1 MALLDFRLKAGY
13 LFLAVVVAHLVLIT
27 AQVNAKGGVPIL
39 EAVAFSAFAEVQRAT
54 AAVVG
59 GLRGVWGG
67 YIGLRDVRV
76 ENERLKREL
85 AEAQIQ
91 VQEQRALADR
101 SRSLEAILE
110 LRNGVDLQTTASQI
124 IGSAASPDFRT
135 VTIDKG
141 TFEGLR
147 NDMAVIA
154 PAGVVGR
161 VVVAGPRASRVQLL
175 VDRNAAAG
183 ALIERSRAQGV
194 VVGAPDD
201 RLRLEYVSETSDVAV
216 GDLVVTSGIDGI
228 YPKGFIIGKVDA
240 VEKNGPAYRAISIQ
254 PAVNFSSLEDVL
266 VVTSVPT
273 PQSAVPDKA
282 SGGPVTPASAVE
294 KPPGVART
302 PAHAG
307 EKPE

>member
-13 LFLAVVVAHLVLIT
+13 LFLAVVVGHLVLIT
-27 AQVNAKGGVPIL
+27 AQVNGKSGVPIL
-39 EAVAFSAFAEVQRAT
+39 EAVTFSTFAEVQRAT
-54 AAVVG
+54 ATVVG
-59 GLRGVWGG
+59 GVRGVWTGYIDLRGV
-67 YIGLRDVRV
+67 RN

-85 AEAQIQ
+85 AQAQVQ
-91 VQEQRALADR
+91 VQEQRALAGR

-110 LRNGVDLQTTASQI
+110 LRNGVDLQTTAAQI

-141 TFEGLR
+141 TFEGLH
-147 NDMAVIA
+147 NDMAVMA
-154 PAGVVGR
+154 PAGIVGR

-194 VVGAPDD
+194 AVGAADD

-216 GDLVVTSGIDGI
+216 GDVVVTSGIDGI
-228 YPKGFIIGKVDA
+228 YPKGFAIGTVDA
-240 VEKNGPAYRAISIQ
+240 VEKNGPAYRSISIR
-254 PAVNFSSLEDVL
+254 PAVNFSALEDVL
-266 VVTSVPT
+266 VVTSVPSE
-273 PQSAVPDKA
+273 PAAVGPERPEKAAAVP
-282 SGGPVTPASAVE
+282 
-294 KPPGVART
+294 
-302 PAHAG
+302 

>member
-27 AQVNAKGGVPIL
+27 AQVNAKSGVPIL
-39 EAVAFSAFAEVQRAT
+39 EAVTFSAFAEVQRAT
-54 AAVVG
+54 ASVTGAVS
-59 GLRGVWGG
+59 GVWSG
-67 YIGLRDVRV
+67 YIGLRGVRA
-76 ENERLKREL
+76 ENEQLRREL
-85 AEAQIQ
+85 AQAQIQ
-91 VQEQRALADR
+91 IQEQHALADR
-101 SRSLEAILE
+101 SRSLEAVLD
-110 LRNGVDLQTTASQI
+110 LRNSVDLQTTAAQI

-141 TFEGLR
+141 TLEGLH
-147 NDMAVIA
+147 NDLAVLA
-154 PAGVVGR
+154 PGGVVGR

-194 VVGAPDD
+194 AVGATDE

-228 YPKGFIIGKVDA
+228 YPKGFVIGTVDA
-240 VEKNGPAYRAISIQ
+240 VEKNGPAYRSISIT

-266 VVTSVPT
+266 VVTSSV
-273 PQSAVPDKA
+273 SA
-282 SGGPVTPASAVE
+282 
-294 KPPGVART
+294 PGR
-302 PAHAG
+302 